1 METGFTRLP
10 RYARVGAVAALAAA
24 PVLVFRLAWVQPQNR
39 GLDEKRAVLTRKQAE
54 LAQARRDQAALTR
67 FRARADELALR
78 LERLDAALPEPEE
91 VSALL
96 RRLQMFAVRSS
107 LTIRAFRPQPPVARD
122 LHAEW
127 SYRLR
132 LDGTYHGL
140 AGFFDRIG
148 RLSRVVRIDDVVI
161 RAAAAQEPGHTIT
174 AECTATTFVLDDAPE
189 SDVRGP
195 EASRGPAAGRPTV
208 QVRPVRTRAESR
220 RFAAEPRAAAGTR
233 RRREAA
239 RRPPAEARGKRVG
252 ERPRIGGGP
261 AAPIAADAAG
271 AAAGGAAAGGGQEVG
286 PAKEAAAGHEPAGRR
301 DPFVGPVAPGVAP
314 REERP
319 GGLSGLAVDEA
330 ALRGVVRNREG
341 WVAMVEAPD
350 GRTYAVRP
358 GDRLYDGAV
367 QEIAGD
373 AVSFR
378 RDAADPAGERE
389 VRKRLRAGESGP

>member
-24 PVLVFRLAWVQPQNR
+24 PVLVFRLAWVRPQVR
-39 GLDEKRAVLTRKQAE
+39 ALDEKRATLARKQAD

-67 FRARADELALR
+67 FRARVDDLTLR
-78 LERLDAALPEPEE
+78 LGRLDAALPEPEE

-96 RRLQMFAVRSS
+96 RRLQTFAVRSG
-107 LTIRAFRPQPPVARD
+107 LTIRAFRPRPPVARD
-122 LHAEW
+122 LHTEW

-132 LDGTYHGL
+132 LDGTYRGL

-189 SDVRGP
+189 SDPRGP
-195 EASRGPAAGRPTV
+195 EASRSPAVGRPTV
-208 QVRPVRTRAESR
+208 QVRPAKTREEPRPSVAESR
-220 RFAAEPRAAAGTR
+220 AEAGA

-239 RRPPAEARGKRVG
+239 RRPPAAAQGRRM
-252 ERPRIGGGP
+252 ERRSRIGGVP
-261 AAPIAADAAG
+261 AAPIATDAAV
-271 AAAGGAAAGGGQEVG
+271 AAADGTAAQDVR
-286 PAKEAAAGHEPAGRR
+286 PAREAAAGHEPDGRR
-301 DPFVGPVAPGVAP
+301 DPFVSPVAPSAAP

-330 ALRGVVRNREG
+330 TLRGVVRNREG
-341 WVAMVEAPD
+341 WVALVEASD

-358 GDRLYDGAV
+358 GDRLYDGTV
-367 QEIAGD
+367 REITGD
-373 AVSFR
+373 AVVFR
-378 RDAADPAGERE
+378 RDAADPVGERE
-389 VRKRLRAGESGP
+389 VRKRLRAGESAP